1 MSAQKSEKKSEKVI
15 FAVEKREVM
24 GKKLKALREQGL
36 APANIF
42 GKDFASTAITVNAH
56 EFLKLF
62 RKAGETQVLYLQLD
76 KDEIPVMV
84 AHVQKHP
91 VLGNPLHIDFKKV
104 DLKKKIEAE
113 VPIIL
118 IGEAVAVTQKIGEIH
133 QVLDSLTVEALPSDI
148 PQSIEIDVTH
158 LKEIDETITVAD
170 VKAEAGYTF
179 TQEPDTMIVKVA
191 EHKEESTETEAP
203 EDAAGEEAATD
214 GETPAEGGDAPSEG
228 GDAEAKSEE

>member
-1 MSAQKSEKKSEKVI
+1 MSAHKSEKKSEKII

-24 GKKLKALREQGL
+24 GKKLKTLREQGL

-62 RKAGETQVLYLQLD
+62 RKAGETQVLYLHLG

-84 AHVQKHP
+84 AHVQRHP
-91 VLGNPLHIDFKKV
+91 VDGNPLHIDFKKV

-113 VPIIL
+113 VPIML
-118 IGEAVAVTQKIGEIH
+118 IGEAEAVAQKIGEIH
-133 QVLDSLTVEALPSDI
+133 QLLDTLTVEALPSDM

-158 LKEIDETITVAD
+158 LKEVDQAITVAD
-170 VKAEAGYTF
+170 VKAEAGYSF
-179 TQEPDTMIVKVA
+179 IQEPETMIVKIA
-191 EHKEESTETEAP
+191 EHKEESTETELPEGEAP
-203 EDAAGEEAATD
+203 AAEGEAPSEGGEA
-214 GETPAEGGDAPSEG
+214 PAEGGDS
-228 GDAEAKSEE
+228 EAKSEE

>member
-1 MSAQKSEKKSEKVI
+1 MSAHKSEKI
-15 FAVEKREVM
+15 TFAVEKREVM
-24 GKKLKALREQGL
+24 GKKLKGLREQGL

-56 EFLKLF
+56 DFLKLF
-62 RKAGETQVLYLQLD
+62 RKVGETQVLYLELG

-91 VLGNPLHIDFKKV
+91 VVGNPLHIDFKKV

-113 VPIIL
+113 VPVML
-118 IGEAVAVTQKIGEIH
+118 IGEAEAVTQKIGEIH
-133 QVLDSLTVEALPSDI
+133 QMLDTLTVEALPSDL

-170 VKAEAGYTF
+170 IKAEAGYTF
-179 TQEPDTMIVKVA
+179 TQEPETMVVKVA
-191 EHKEESTETEAP
+191 EHKEESIEPEVPVESEGETASE
-203 EDAAGEEAATD
+203 
-214 GETPAEGGDAPSEG
+214 GETPAEGDTPADGSEST
-228 GDAEAKSEE
+228 ASEE